1 MHKASYASECSSEY
15 ASTYGVEKKKKKV
28 RALTV
33 KLITIKIKRMFIT
46 NIFNLKIQANLLISQ
61 FFEFNFLK
69 CKESK
74 INEALKSV
82 SA

>member
-1 MHKASYASECSSEY
+1 MPLNIALNMPLLM
-15 ASTYGVEKKKKKV
+15 VLRIKKV
-28 RALTV
+28 RALIV

-46 NIFNLKIQANLLISQ
+46 NIFNLKIQANLLISE

>member
-1 MHKASYASECSSEY
+1 MPLNIALNMPLLM
-15 ASTYGVEKKKKKV
+15 VLRIKKV
-28 RALTV
+28 RALIV

-46 NIFNLKIQANLLISQ
+46 NIFNLKIQANLFISE
-61 FFEFNFLK
+61 FLEFNFPK

-74 INEALKSV
+74 TNEALKSA

>member
-15 ASTYGVEKKKKKV
+15 ASTYGVEKKKKV

-33 KLITIKIKRMFIT
+33 KLVTIKIKRMFIT
-46 NIFNLKIQANLLISQ
+46 NIFNLKIQANLLISE